1 MHLSLSELPYKPC
14 LDCSKQKLSS
24 FGSLPRS
31 RHIVKEPLE
40 LSCRKI
46 SIYHKPCL
54 FSEGIGKPL
63 FLQRIRILCRA
74 SALPYYRVINRLSC
88 IFIPYNCG
96 LSLVSNAYRTYVGC
110 RSLNIGHSLLCH
122 LKLCG
127 PDFLCIML
135 HPARLWKKLR
145 KFLLCHT
152 AHLAL
157 LIEKYTPVAGRAR
170 I

>member
-127 PDFLCIML
+127 PDFIRVVL
-135 HPARLWKKLR
+135 HPPRLGEILGELLLGHGADLAR
-145 KFLLCHT
+145 F
-152 AHLAL
+152 
-157 LIEKYTPVAGRAR
+157 IE
-170 I
+170 